1 MNSIVAMDGPSGSG
15 KSTTARLVAE
25 RLGYQYLDT
34 GAMYRGVAVACLRAG
49 VDRDD
54 AAAIAR
60 ICRRVRLDLTTD
72 PGPQRLLVDDVDVT
86 ARIRTPEVSA
96 RVSAVSALAG
106 VRAAMVEIQR
116 RQAAKGGIVLDG
128 RDIGTTVLPHADVK
142 IFLTAS
148 VHTRALRRFKE
159 MTEKNPGMTLE
170 EVEKDIRKRDW
181 QDSHREVSPLKQAED
196 AVLLDNSRLTLE
208 ETAKA
213 IMEICEKKWEV
224 RRANV

>member
-96 RVSAVSALAG
+96 WVSTVATNADCRADLVRRQQQIITGGRFVIEGRDTTTVVAPDAAVRVLLVADPQRRMARRNAELGGILDEAALRDQTLRRDQDDSTLVNFTEAAPG
-106 VRAAMVEIQR
+106 VHLIDSTELSLEQVVEQVLGLARAAGL
-116 RQAAKGGIVLDG
+116 A
-128 RDIGTTVLPHADVK
+128 T
-142 IFLTAS
+142 
-148 VHTRALRRFKE
+148 
-159 MTEKNPGMTLE
+159 
-170 EVEKDIRKRDW
+170 
-181 QDSHREVSPLKQAED
+181 PL
-196 AVLLDNSRLTLE
+196 N
-208 ETAKA
+208 
-213 IMEICEKKWEV
+213 
-224 RRANV
+224 

>member
-1 MNSIVAMDGPSGSG
+1 MKMQV
-15 KSTTARLVAE
+15 LH
-25 RLGYQYLDT
+25 
-34 GAMYRGVAVACLRAG
+34 
-49 VDRDD
+49 
-54 AAAIAR
+54 
-60 ICRRVRLDLTTD
+60 
-72 PGPQRLLVDDVDVT
+72 
-86 ARIRTPEVSA
+86 
-96 RVSAVSALAG
+96 ALAG

-148 VHTRALRRFKE
+148 VHTRALRRFQE

>member
-1 MNSIVAMDGPSGSG
+1 MNSLVAMDGPSGSG

-96 RVSAVSALAG
+96 WVSAVATNADCRADLVRRQQQIITGGRFVIEGRDTTTVVAPDAAVRVLLVADPQRRMARRNAELGGILDEAALRDQTLRRDQDDSTLVNFTEAAPG
-106 VRAAMVEIQR
+106 VHLIDSTELSLEQVVEQVLGLARAAGL
-116 RQAAKGGIVLDG
+116 A
-128 RDIGTTVLPHADVK
+128 T
-142 IFLTAS
+142 
-148 VHTRALRRFKE
+148 
-159 MTEKNPGMTLE
+159 
-170 EVEKDIRKRDW
+170 
-181 QDSHREVSPLKQAED
+181 PL
-196 AVLLDNSRLTLE
+196 N
-208 ETAKA
+208 
-213 IMEICEKKWEV
+213 
-224 RRANV
+224 

>member
-96 RVSAVSALAG
+96 WVSTVATNADCRADLVRRQQQIITGGRFVIEGRDTTTVVAPDAAVRVLLVADPQRRMARRNAELGGILDEAALRDQTLRRDQDDSTLVNFTEAAPG
-106 VRAAMVEIQR
+106 VHLIDSTELSLEQVVEQVLGLARAA
-116 RQAAKGGIVLDG
+116 GL
-128 RDIGTTVLPHADVK
+128 GT
-142 IFLTAS
+142 
-148 VHTRALRRFKE
+148 
-159 MTEKNPGMTLE
+159 
-170 EVEKDIRKRDW
+170 
-181 QDSHREVSPLKQAED
+181 PL
-196 AVLLDNSRLTLE
+196 N
-208 ETAKA
+208 
-213 IMEICEKKWEV
+213 
-224 RRANV
+224 

>member
-96 RVSAVSALAG
+96 WVSAVATNADCRADLVRRQQQIITGGRFVIEGRDTTTVVAPDAAVRVLLVADPQRRMARRNAELGGVLDEAALRDQTLRRDQDDSTLVNFTEAAPG
-106 VRAAMVEIQR
+106 VHLIDSTELSLEQVVEQVLGLARAAGL
-116 RQAAKGGIVLDG
+116 A
-128 RDIGTTVLPHADVK
+128 T
-142 IFLTAS
+142 
-148 VHTRALRRFKE
+148 
-159 MTEKNPGMTLE
+159 
-170 EVEKDIRKRDW
+170 
-181 QDSHREVSPLKQAED
+181 PL
-196 AVLLDNSRLTLE
+196 N
-208 ETAKA
+208 
-213 IMEICEKKWEV
+213 
-224 RRANV
+224 

>member
-1 MNSIVAMDGPSGSG
+1 MRKLAIAIDGPAGAG
-15 KSTTARLVAE
+15 KSSVAKI
-25 RLGYQYLDT
+25 LAANMGYAYLDT
-34 GAMYRGVAVACLRAG
+34 GAMYRAVTYEVLRRGLTKEKDIVALAAG
-49 VDRDD
+49 MDMTVKPEAD
-54 AAAIAR
+54 AMH
-60 ICRRVRLDLTTD
+60 VVVN
-72 PGPQRLLVDDVDVT
+72 GHDVT
-86 ARIRTPEVSA
+86 DHIRTPE
-96 RVSAVSALAG
+96 VSALAG

-116 RQAAKGGIVLDG
+116 RQAANGGIVLDG

-213 IMEICEKKWEV
+213 IMKICEKKWEV
-224 RRANV
+224 RQANV

>member
-1 MNSIVAMDGPSGSG
+1 M
-15 KSTTARLVAE
+15 
-25 RLGYQYLDT
+25 
-34 GAMYRGVAVACLRAG
+34 
-49 VDRDD
+49 
-54 AAAIAR
+54 
-60 ICRRVRLDLTTD
+60 
-72 PGPQRLLVDDVDVT
+72 
-86 ARIRTPEVSA
+86 SA
-96 RVSAVSALAG
+96 WGG
-106 VRAAMVEIQR
+106 VRAAMVGIQR
-116 RQAAKGGIVLDG
+116 CQAAKGGIVLDG

>member
-86 ARIRTPEVSA
+86 ARIRTPDVSA
-96 RVSAVSALAG
+96 WVSTVATNADCRADLVRRQQQIITGGRFVIEGRDTTTVVAPDAAVRVLLVADPQRRMARRNAELGGVLDEAALRDQTLRRDQDDSTLVNFTEAAPG
-106 VRAAMVEIQR
+106 VHLIDSTELSLEQVVEQVLGLARAAGL
-116 RQAAKGGIVLDG
+116 A
-128 RDIGTTVLPHADVK
+128 T
-142 IFLTAS
+142 
-148 VHTRALRRFKE
+148 
-159 MTEKNPGMTLE
+159 
-170 EVEKDIRKRDW
+170 
-181 QDSHREVSPLKQAED
+181 PL
-196 AVLLDNSRLTLE
+196 N
-208 ETAKA
+208 
-213 IMEICEKKWEV
+213 
-224 RRANV
+224 

>member
-1 MNSIVAMDGPSGSG
+1 MTVKPEADAMHVVVNGH
-15 KSTTARLVAE
+15 
-25 RLGYQYLDT
+25 
-34 GAMYRGVAVACLRAG
+34 
-49 VDRDD
+49 
-54 AAAIAR
+54 
-60 ICRRVRLDLTTD
+60 
-72 PGPQRLLVDDVDVT
+72 DVT
-86 ARIRTPEVSA
+86 DYIRTPEVSA

-106 VRAAMVEIQR
+106 VRVAMVGIQR

>member
-34 GAMYRGVAVACLRAG
+34 GAMYRGVAVACLQAG

-96 RVSAVSALAG
+96 WVSAVATNADCRADLVRRQQQIITGGRFVIEGRDTTTVVAPDAAVRVLLVADPQRRMARRNAELGGILDEAALRDQTLRRDQDDSTLVNFTEAAPG
-106 VRAAMVEIQR
+106 VHLIDSTELSLEQVVEQVLGLARAAGL
-116 RQAAKGGIVLDG
+116 A
-128 RDIGTTVLPHADVK
+128 T
-142 IFLTAS
+142 
-148 VHTRALRRFKE
+148 
-159 MTEKNPGMTLE
+159 
-170 EVEKDIRKRDW
+170 
-181 QDSHREVSPLKQAED
+181 PL
-196 AVLLDNSRLTLE
+196 N
-208 ETAKA
+208 
-213 IMEICEKKWEV
+213 
-224 RRANV
+224 

>member
-1 MNSIVAMDGPSGSG
+1 MHVVVNGH
-15 KSTTARLVAE
+15 
-25 RLGYQYLDT
+25 
-34 GAMYRGVAVACLRAG
+34 
-49 VDRDD
+49 
-54 AAAIAR
+54 
-60 ICRRVRLDLTTD
+60 
-72 PGPQRLLVDDVDVT
+72 DVT
-86 ARIRTPEVSA
+86 DYIRTPEVSA

-106 VRAAMVEIQR
+106 VRAAMVGIQR

>member
-1 MNSIVAMDGPSGSG
+1 MKVNPEA
-15 KSTTARLVAE
+15 
-25 RLGYQYLDT
+25 
-34 GAMYRGVAVACLRAG
+34 
-49 VDRDD
+49 D
-54 AAAIAR
+54 AIHVVV
-60 ICRRVRLDLTTD
+60 I
-72 PGPQRLLVDDVDVT
+72 GHDVT
-86 ARIRTPEVSA
+86 DHIRTPEVSA
-96 RVSAVSALAG
+96 KVSAVSAFAG

-213 IMEICEKKWEV
+213 IMEICEKKRVV

>member
-1 MNSIVAMDGPSGSG
+1 MAMKKKFICTVCGYVHEGDTPPAECPICHAPGS
-15 KSTTARLVAE
+15 K
-25 RLGYQYLDT
+25 
-34 GAMYRGVAVACLRAG
+34 
-49 VDRDD
+49 
-54 AAAIAR
+54 
-60 ICRRVRLDLTTD
+60 
-72 PGPQRLLVDDVDVT
+72 
-86 ARIRTPEVSA
+86 
-96 RVSAVSALAG
+96 
-106 VRAAMVEIQR
+106 
-116 RQAAKGGIVLDG
+116 
-128 RDIGTTVLPHADVK
+128 
-142 IFLTAS
+142 
-148 VHTRALRRFKE
+148 FKE

>member
-1 MNSIVAMDGPSGSG
+1 MEMTVKPEVD
-15 KSTTARLVAE
+15 
-25 RLGYQYLDT
+25 
-34 GAMYRGVAVACLRAG
+34 AMYVSVNGH
-49 VDRDD
+49 
-54 AAAIAR
+54 
-60 ICRRVRLDLTTD
+60 
-72 PGPQRLLVDDVDVT
+72 DVT
-86 ARIRTPEVSA
+86 DYIRTPEVSA

-106 VRAAMVEIQR
+106 VRAAMVGIQR

-128 RDIGTTVLPHADVK
+128 RDIGTTVLPHAEVK

-213 IMEICEKKWEV
+213 SMEICEKKWEV

>member
-1 MNSIVAMDGPSGSG
+1 M
-15 KSTTARLVAE
+15 
-25 RLGYQYLDT
+25 
-34 GAMYRGVAVACLRAG
+34 
-49 VDRDD
+49 
-54 AAAIAR
+54 
-60 ICRRVRLDLTTD
+60 
-72 PGPQRLLVDDVDVT
+72 
-86 ARIRTPEVSA
+86 
-96 RVSAVSALAG
+96 SAVSALAG
-106 VRAAMVEIQR
+106 VRAAMVGIQR

>member
-96 RVSAVSALAG
+96 WVSAVSTNADRRADLVRRQQQIITGGVFVIEGRDTTTVVAPDAAVRVLLVADPQRRMARRNAELGGILDEAALRDQTLRRDQDDSTLVNFTEAAPG
-106 VRAAMVEIQR
+106 VHLIDSTELSLEQVVEQVLGLARAAGL
-116 RQAAKGGIVLDG
+116 A
-128 RDIGTTVLPHADVK
+128 T
-142 IFLTAS
+142 
-148 VHTRALRRFKE
+148 
-159 MTEKNPGMTLE
+159 
-170 EVEKDIRKRDW
+170 
-181 QDSHREVSPLKQAED
+181 PL
-196 AVLLDNSRLTLE
+196 N
-208 ETAKA
+208 
-213 IMEICEKKWEV
+213 
-224 RRANV
+224 

>member
-34 GAMYRGVAVACLRAG
+34 GAMYRGVAVACLQAG

-96 RVSAVSALAG
+96 WVSTVATNADCRADLVRRQQQIITGGRFVIEGRDTTTVVAPDAAVRVLLVADPQRRMARRNAELGGILDEAALRDQTLRRDQDDSTLVNFTEAAPG
-106 VRAAMVEIQR
+106 VHLIDSTELSLEQVVEQVLGLARAAGL
-116 RQAAKGGIVLDG
+116 A
-128 RDIGTTVLPHADVK
+128 T
-142 IFLTAS
+142 
-148 VHTRALRRFKE
+148 
-159 MTEKNPGMTLE
+159 
-170 EVEKDIRKRDW
+170 
-181 QDSHREVSPLKQAED
+181 PL
-196 AVLLDNSRLTLE
+196 N
-208 ETAKA
+208 
-213 IMEICEKKWEV
+213 
-224 RRANV
+224 

>member
-34 GAMYRGVAVACLRAG
+34 GAMYRGVAVACLQAG

-96 RVSAVSALAG
+96 WVSTVATNADCRADLVRRQQQIITGGRFVIEGRDTTTVVAPDAAVRVLLVADPQRRMARRNAELGGVLDEAALRDQTLRRDQDDSTLVNFTEAAPG
-106 VRAAMVEIQR
+106 VHLIDSTELSLEQVVEQVLGLARAAGL
-116 RQAAKGGIVLDG
+116 A
-128 RDIGTTVLPHADVK
+128 T
-142 IFLTAS
+142 
-148 VHTRALRRFKE
+148 
-159 MTEKNPGMTLE
+159 
-170 EVEKDIRKRDW
+170 
-181 QDSHREVSPLKQAED
+181 PL
-196 AVLLDNSRLTLE
+196 N
-208 ETAKA
+208 
-213 IMEICEKKWEV
+213 
-224 RRANV
+224 

>member
-1 MNSIVAMDGPSGSG
+1 M
-15 KSTTARLVAE
+15 
-25 RLGYQYLDT
+25 
-34 GAMYRGVAVACLRAG
+34 
-49 VDRDD
+49 
-54 AAAIAR
+54 
-60 ICRRVRLDLTTD
+60 
-72 PGPQRLLVDDVDVT
+72 
-86 ARIRTPEVSA
+86 
-96 RVSAVSALAG
+96 SAVSAFAG

-116 RQAAKGGIVLDG
+116 HQAAKGGIVLDG

>member
-96 RVSAVSALAG
+96 GVSTVATNADCRADLVRRQQQIITGGRFVIEGRDTTTVVAPDAAVRVLLVADPQRRMARRNAELGGVLDEAALRDQTLRRDQDDSTLVNFTEAAPG
-106 VRAAMVEIQR
+106 VHLIDSTELSLEQVVEQVLGLARAAGL
-116 RQAAKGGIVLDG
+116 A
-128 RDIGTTVLPHADVK
+128 T
-142 IFLTAS
+142 
-148 VHTRALRRFKE
+148 
-159 MTEKNPGMTLE
+159 
-170 EVEKDIRKRDW
+170 
-181 QDSHREVSPLKQAED
+181 PL
-196 AVLLDNSRLTLE
+196 N
-208 ETAKA
+208 
-213 IMEICEKKWEV
+213 
-224 RRANV
+224 

>member
-96 RVSAVSALAG
+96 WVSTVATNADCRADLVRRQQQIITGGRFVIEGRDTTTVVAPDAAVRVLLVADPQRRMARRNAELGGVLDEAALRDQTLRRDQDDSTLVNFTEAAPG
-106 VRAAMVEIQR
+106 VHLIDSTELSLEQVVEQVLGLARAAGL
-116 RQAAKGGIVLDG
+116 A
-128 RDIGTTVLPHADVK
+128 T
-142 IFLTAS
+142 
-148 VHTRALRRFKE
+148 
-159 MTEKNPGMTLE
+159 
-170 EVEKDIRKRDW
+170 
-181 QDSHREVSPLKQAED
+181 PL
-196 AVLLDNSRLTLE
+196 N
-208 ETAKA
+208 
-213 IMEICEKKWEV
+213 
-224 RRANV
+224 

>member
-96 RVSAVSALAG
+96 WVSAVATNADCRADLVRRQQQIITGGRFVIEGRDTTTVVAPDAAVRVLLVADPQRRMARRNAELGGILDEAALRDQTLRRDQDDSTLVNFTEAAPG
-106 VRAAMVEIQR
+106 VHLIDSTELSLEQVVEQVLGLARAAGL
-116 RQAAKGGIVLDG
+116 A
-128 RDIGTTVLPHADVK
+128 T
-142 IFLTAS
+142 
-148 VHTRALRRFKE
+148 
-159 MTEKNPGMTLE
+159 
-170 EVEKDIRKRDW
+170 
-181 QDSHREVSPLKQAED
+181 PL
-196 AVLLDNSRLTLE
+196 N
-208 ETAKA
+208 
-213 IMEICEKKWEV
+213 
-224 RRANV
+224 

>member
-96 RVSAVSALAG
+96 WVSAVATNADCRADLVRRQQQIITGGRFVIEGRDTTTVVAPDAAVRVLLVADPQRRMARRNAELGGVLDEAALRDQTLRRDQDDSILVNFTEAAPG
-106 VRAAMVEIQR
+106 VHLIDSTELSLEQVVEQVLGLARAAGL
-116 RQAAKGGIVLDG
+116 A
-128 RDIGTTVLPHADVK
+128 T
-142 IFLTAS
+142 
-148 VHTRALRRFKE
+148 
-159 MTEKNPGMTLE
+159 
-170 EVEKDIRKRDW
+170 
-181 QDSHREVSPLKQAED
+181 PL
-196 AVLLDNSRLTLE
+196 N
-208 ETAKA
+208 
-213 IMEICEKKWEV
+213 
-224 RRANV
+224 